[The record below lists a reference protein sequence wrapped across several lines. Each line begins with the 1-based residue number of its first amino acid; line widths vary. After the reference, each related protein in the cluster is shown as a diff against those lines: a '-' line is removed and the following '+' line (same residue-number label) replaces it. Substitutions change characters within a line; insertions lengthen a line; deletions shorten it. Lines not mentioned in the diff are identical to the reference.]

1 MALLASPGPQ
11 VTPSATEV
19 ALPSNYITNFDFL
32 NQYLPD
38 IYEDEFERY
47 GNRTIASLLR
57 LTSSEIPS
65 NSDQIKW
72 TEQGRL
78 HTIYKDLTTATAD
91 GAGTSTFVSGGGTT
105 IFRVDET
112 VIISDN
118 SSQVSAKAI
127 ISAVTPSTGTFVV
140 EWYEAVGQ
148 PVGMQA
154 SAGLSSFVYG
164 SEFKKGSAGMVGAN
178 EAESEFFDNKPI
190 IIKDH
195 YETSGSDMSQIGWV
209 NISGEGAADGYY
221 WFMKSEHDTRLR
233 FEDHMEM
240 GMIEGV
246 SAENG
251 SAAEVYLSDNTGGN
265 NAGTEGLFEAIQSG
279 GNVWDAG
286 NPTNMSDWDTVVKRM
301 DKQGAIQE
309 NVVYAGR
316 NMSLDIDDFLAAQNS
331 HGEGGTSYGMF
342 SNSEEMAL
350 NLGFNS
356 FRRGEYDFYKT
367 SWKYLNDFT
376 LRGGIEGGKING
388 VMIPMGE
395 TSVYDQILGKN
406 ATRPFL
412 HTRYRTSQHED
423 RRYKSYILGSAGGAR
438 TNNIDTMSVEYLTER
453 ALCTMGRNNFM
464 LFQG

>member
-11 VTPSATEV
+11 VTPSATATV
-19 ALPSNYITNFDFL
+19 QPGNYITNFDFL

-38 IYEDEFERY
+38 IYADEFERY

-57 LTSSEIPS
+57 LTGSEIPT

-91 GAGTSTFVSGGGTT
+91 AAGTSTFVSAGGTCN
-105 IFRVDET
+105 FRVNET

-118 SSQVSAKAI
+118 TTTISGKAVISS
-127 ISAVTPSTGTFVV
+127 VTAATGTFIV
-140 EWYEAVGQ
+140 EWYGAGGQ
-148 PVGMQA
+148 PAGMQA
-154 SAGLSSFVYG
+154 SLGLSSFVYG
-164 SEFKKGSAGMVGAN
+164 SEFRKGTAGMAGSN
-178 EAESEFFDNKPI
+178 EADTEFFQNKPI

-195 YETSGSDMSQIGWV
+195 YTVSGSDMAQIGWV
-209 NISGEGAADGYY
+209 NISGEGLADGYY
-221 WFMKSEHDTRLR
+221 WFMKSEHDTRKR

-251 SAAEVYLSDNTGGN
+251 SAAETYLSDNTGGN
-265 NAGTEGLFEAIQSG
+265 NAGTEGMFEAVESG
-279 GNVWDAG
+279 GNVWDSG
-286 NPTNMSDWDTVVKRM
+286 NPTNLSDWDTVVRRM
-301 DKQGAIQE
+301 DKQGSIRE

-316 NMSLDIDDFLAAQNS
+316 DMSLDIDDFLAAQNS
-331 HGEGGTSYGMF
+331 HGEGGTSFGMF
-342 SNSEEMAL
+342 SNSEQMAL

-367 SWKYLNDFT
+367 SWKYLNDYT
-376 LRGGIEGGKING
+376 LRGGITGGKING
-388 VMIPMGE
+388 VLIPVGE

-406 ATRPFL
+406 ATQPFL
-412 HTRYRTSQHED
+412 HTKYRTSGHEN
-423 RRYKSYILGSAGGAR
+423 RRYKTGLTGGAGGAN
-438 TNNIDTMSVEYLTER
+438 TDNIDTMSIDFLTER

-464 LFQG
+464 LFKG

>member
-11 VTPSATEV
+11 VTPSHTTAV
-19 ALPSNYITNFDFL
+19 LPTNYITNFDFL

-38 IYEDEFERY
+38 IYSDEFERY

-57 LTSSEIPS
+57 LTSSEIPT

-91 GAGTSTFVSGGGTT
+91 AAGTSTFVSGGGTCV
-105 IFRVDET
+105 FRKDET

-118 SSQVSAKAI
+118 ASTVSGKAI
-127 ISAVTPSTGTFVV
+127 ISSVTPATGTFVV
-140 EWYEAVGQ
+140 EWYEAGGQ
-148 PVGMQA
+148 PAGMNA
-154 SAGLSSFVYG
+154 SAGLSAFVYG
-164 SEFKKGSAGMVGAN
+164 SEFRKGSSGMVGSN
-178 EAESEFFDNKPI
+178 EAETEFFQNKPI

-195 YETSGSDMSQIGWV
+195 YEVSGSDMSQIGWV

-221 WFMKSEHDTRLR
+221 WFMKSEHDTRKR

-251 SAAEVYLSDNTGGN
+251 SAAETYLSDNTGGN
-265 NAGTEGLFEAIQSG
+265 NAGTEGMFEAIEDG
-279 GNVWDAG
+279 GNIWDAG
-286 NPTNMSDWDTVVKRM
+286 NPTTRADWDSIVKRM
-301 DKQGAIQE
+301 DKQGSIRE
-309 NVVYAGR
+309 NVIYANR
-316 NMSLDIDDFLAAQNS
+316 TMSLDMDDFLADQNS
-331 HGEGGTSYGMF
+331 YGAGGTSYGMF
-342 SNSEEMAL
+342 SNSEKMAL

-376 LRGGIEGGKING
+376 LRGGITGGKVNG
-388 VMIPMGE
+388 VLIPVGE
-395 TSVYDQILGKN
+395 TSVYDQILGKH
-406 ATRPFL
+406 ATQPFL
-412 HTRYRTSQHED
+412 HTKYRTSQHED

-438 TNNIDTMSVEYLTER
+438 TNNIDSMSVEFLTER
-453 ALCTMGRNNFM
+453 ALCTMGRNNFF
-464 LFQG
+464 LFKG